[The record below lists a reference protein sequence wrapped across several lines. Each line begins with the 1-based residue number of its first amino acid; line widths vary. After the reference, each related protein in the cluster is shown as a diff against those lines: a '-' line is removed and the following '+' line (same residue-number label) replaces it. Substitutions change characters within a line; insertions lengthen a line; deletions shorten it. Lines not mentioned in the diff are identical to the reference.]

1 MKREQRLIEVYRMM
15 HERKNA
21 NVIYNEFSARGIPVS
36 RTDIRRDV
44 DLIKETKK
52 LIKKGYTTEK
62 ILKELRKKGY
72 RFGDKPLRKIINLK
86 KPVVKPIRKKAKIVI
101 VRSFLTRAFHEDDYT
116 EHDLTN
122 LDDVPIED
130 IYNRI
135 REYNF
140 KVETRYDEILVDVDR
155 EEVEGVRKA
164 RYDER
169 RLTFGKL
176 KYIFHTI
183 FEKTERENYR
193 FNRLKYDEILDI
205 VNVMLRMFRDE
216 EVMYRSKNFSVLGKI
231 REIIIEKEVEGI

>member
-1 MKREQRLIEVYRMM
+1 MKREQRLLEVYRMM
-15 HERKNA
+15 HERKNQ
-21 NVIYNEFSARGIPVS
+21 NVIYNEFRASGIPVTRS
-36 RTDIRRDV
+36 DIKRDV
-44 DLIKETKK
+44 NLIKETKN

-62 ILKELRKKGY
+62 IFEELRKRGF
-72 RFGDKPLRKIINLK
+72 RFGDKPLRKIINLRRQPV
-86 KPVVKPIRKKAKIVI
+86 KPVKEKAKVVI

-116 EHDLTN
+116 EHEVEDIN
-122 LDDVPIED
+122 IPIED

-135 REYNF
+135 REYEF

-216 EVMYRSKNFSVLGKI
+216 DVMYRSKNFSVLGKI
-231 REIIIEKEVEGI
+231 RELIIEKEVEGI